1 MHLLHLM
8 HDVPLWVTAL
18 AVSTAAGLYSI
29 GLMLVARTVFGV
41 ERLKLNNEV
50 AGFKFAVVGVFY
62 GVLLAF
68 VVVSVW
74 EDFHTT
80 EAAVRNEA
88 KAAVDLH
95 ARAVVVADVV
105 DGASGHRASVA
116 FVSVTAVPSQHS
128 MSKPWNVTCEVPG
141 PISMI
146 VRSVG
151 ATTVL
156 LSSGAGGQK

>member
-18 AVSTAAGLYSI
+18 AVASAAGLYSI
-29 GLMLVARTVFGV
+29 GLMLVARALFGV

-80 EAAVRNEA
+80 EAAVRNEGQG
-88 KAAVDLH
+88 
-95 ARAVVVADVV
+95 RRRS
-105 DGASGHRASVA
+105 ASPHLCSAGRRRRRDSPA
-116 FVSVTAVPSQHS
+116 PSQLHR
-128 MSKPWNVTCEVPG
+128 PRAQ
-141 PISMI
+141 I
-146 VRSVG
+146 
-151 ATTVL
+151 
-156 LSSGAGGQK
+156 